1 MPVIINVIYSS
12 HNQILNNNKKKKK
25 KKKKISWPLVK
36 AKQNKIK

>member
-25 KKKKISWPLVK
+25 KKISWPLVK